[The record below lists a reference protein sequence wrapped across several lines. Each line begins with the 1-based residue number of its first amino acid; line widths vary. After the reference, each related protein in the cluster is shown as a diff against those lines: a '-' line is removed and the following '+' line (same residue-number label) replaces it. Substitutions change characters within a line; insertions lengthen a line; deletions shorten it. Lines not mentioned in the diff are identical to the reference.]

1 MKFSLY
7 SFLFY
12 RSSYH
17 HARPARL
24 LKACVLVMALFTGSF
39 ATHAQKPEQIF
50 KASGSP
56 VNPKV
61 VLSWNKYYDHAGITD
76 ICKKIAAAHPDLCKL
91 ESIGKSFQG
100 RDLWCLTISDFKNG
114 GEVNRKPAMYIDGN
128 IHSNEVQGSEFALY
142 TAWYL
147 TESFGDTKYIRELL
161 ADKTF
166 YIVPTINPDARDNFF
181 HEPNTNSSPRSG
193 LIPVDNDRDG
203 VADEDGYDDL
213 DKDGNIVMMRRRNPN
228 GRWKQDSKDPRKMVQ
243 VGPDE
248 KGEFELLGQEGIDND
263 GDGLVNEDG
272 YAFEY
277 DPNRDWGWGWQPNY
291 IQNGAY
297 KYPFS
302 LPENRAVMEFVMK
315 HPNIAAAQSYHNS
328 GGMILRGPGGQEDVG
343 TYNDNDVRIYD
354 ILGKKGEE
362 LLPGY
367 RYLVVY
373 KDLYS
378 AYGGELDWFYGG
390 RGIYTFSNELWTSY
404 LMFNKNNDDG
414 DGPDPSYQFDR
425 YLLFRDAF
433 VEWHEYNHPQYGKI
447 EIGGF
452 KKNFGRMH
460 PGFLMESDAHRNM
473 SFSIFHCF
481 QTPKLSIDSLTE
493 KDLGDGLREIT
504 AVISNVRI
512 IPTHASQDMKFKIE
526 RPDVVSL
533 SGLKVLAG
541 MIVDNRDLNITT
553 EQKNDPAAL
562 QVANIPGQAT
572 VTVRWIVQGSGKYTI
587 TVDSQKGGVVSKV
600 KS

>member
-1 MKFSLY
+1 MKLNINAFI
-7 SFLFY
+7 FTC
-12 RSSYH
+12 
-17 HARPARL
+17 AMVA
-24 LKACVLVMALFTGSF
+24 AGMA
-39 ATHAQKPEQIF
+39 AQAQQSNQVF
-50 KASGSP
+50 KGAGSP

-61 VLSWNKYYDHAGITD
+61 PMSWNRYNDHAGITD

-100 RDLWCLTISDFKNG
+100 RDLWCLTISDYKKG
-114 GEVNRKPAMYIDGN
+114 GDVHRKPAMYIDGN

-147 TESFGDTKYIRELL
+147 TESFGDTKYIQELL

-181 HEPNTNSSPRSG
+181 HEANNANSPRSG

-203 VADEDGYDDL
+203 AVDEDGYDDL
-213 DKDGNIVMMRRRNPN
+213 DKDGNVVLMRRKNPN
-228 GRWKQDSKDPRKMVQ
+228 GRWKQDSKDPRRMIQ
-243 VGPDE
+243 VGPEE
-248 KGEFELLGQEGIDND
+248 KGDYELLGLEGIDND

-272 YAFEY
+272 YTFEY

-291 IQNGAY
+291 IQGGAY

-343 TYNDNDVRIYD
+343 TYNATDVRIYD
-354 ILGKKGEE
+354 VLGKKGEE

-390 RGIYTFSNELWTSY
+390 RGVYTFSNELWTSY
-404 LMFNKNNDDG
+404 LMFNKGSDDDDNSG
-414 DGPDPSYQFDR
+414 VDPSYQFDR
-425 YLLFRDAF
+425 YLLFKDAF

-460 PGFLMESDAHRNM
+460 PGFLLESDAHRNM
-473 SFSIFHCF
+473 SFSIFHCY
-481 QTPKLSIDSLTE
+481 QTPKLSIDSVTE
-493 KDLGDGLREIT
+493 KDLGDGLKEIT
-504 AVISNVRI
+504 AVVSNERI
-512 IPTHASQDMKFKIE
+512 IPTHASQDLKFKIE
-526 RPDVVSL
+526 RPDYISL
-533 SGLKVLAG
+533 TGAKVLAS
-541 MIVDNRDLNITT
+541 MVVENRDLNITT
-553 EQKNDPAAL
+553 EQKSNPATIE
-562 QVANIPGQAT
+562 VANIPGQST

-587 TVDSQKGGVVSKV
+587 SVDSRKGGLVSKT
-600 KS
+600 K

>member
-1 MKFSLY
+1 MKLNI
-7 SFLFY
+7 
-12 RSSYH
+12 SS
-17 HARPARL
+17 
-24 LKACVLVMALFTGSF
+24 VLITCIMAITGV
-39 ATHAQKPEQIF
+39 AVQAQQPNQVF
-50 KASGSP
+50 KGAGSP

-61 VLSWNKYYDHAGITD
+61 PMSWNRYNDHAGITD

-100 RDLWCLTISDFKNG
+100 RDLWCLTISDFKKG
-114 GEVNRKPAMYIDGN
+114 GDVSRKPAMYIDGN

-147 TESFGDTKYIRELL
+147 TESFGDTKYIQELL

-181 HEPNTNSSPRSG
+181 HEANNANSPRSG

-203 VADEDGYDDL
+203 AVDEDGYDDL
-213 DKDGNIVMMRRRNPN
+213 DKDGNIVMMRRKNPN
-228 GRWKQDSKDPRKMVQ
+228 GRWKQDNKDPRKMVQ
-243 VGPDE
+243 VGPEE
-248 KGEFELLGQEGIDND
+248 KGDYELLGLEGIDND

-272 YAFEY
+272 YTFEY

-291 IQNGAY
+291 IQGGAY

-343 TYNDNDVRIYD
+343 TYNATDVRIYD
-354 ILGKKGEE
+354 VLGKKGEE

-390 RGIYTFSNELWTSY
+390 RGVYTFSNELWTSY
-404 LMFNKNNDDG
+404 LMFNKGNDDDDNSG
-414 DGPDPSYQFDR
+414 VDPSYQFDR
-425 YLLFRDAF
+425 YLLFKDAF

-460 PGFLMESDAHRNM
+460 PGFLLEADAHRNM
-473 SFSIFHCF
+473 SFSIFHCY
-481 QTPKLSIDSLTE
+481 QTPKLSIDSIAE
-493 KDLGDGLREIT
+493 KDLGDGLKEIT
-504 AVISNVRI
+504 AVVSNERI
-512 IPTHASQDMKFKIE
+512 IPTHASQDLKFKIE
-526 RPDVVSL
+526 RPDYISL
-533 SGLKVLAG
+533 TGAKVLAG
-541 MIVDNRDLNITT
+541 MVVDNRDLNITT
-553 EQKNDPAAL
+553 EQKNNPETIE
-562 QVANIPGQAT
+562 VANIPGQGT

-587 TVDSQKGGVVSKV
+587 NVDSRKGGLFSRTK
-600 KS
+600 

>member
-1 MKFSLY
+1 MIIMK
-7 SFLFY
+7 
-12 RSSYH
+12 RSIQSILI
-17 HARPARL
+17 AGL
-24 LKACVLVMALFTGSF
+24 AL
-39 ATHAQKPEQIF
+39 ATTLHVHAQKADQVF

-61 VLSWNKYYDHAGITD
+61 PISWNKYYDHAGITD
-76 ICKKIAAAHPDLCKL
+76 ICKKIAAAHPELCKL
-91 ESIGKSFQG
+91 ESIGKSYQG
-100 RDLWCLTISDFKNG
+100 RDLWCLTISDFKKG
-114 GEVNRKPAMYIDGN
+114 DAIRKPAMYIDGN
-128 IHSNEVQGSEFALY
+128 IHSNEVQGAEFALY

-147 TESFGDTKYIRELL
+147 TESFGDTKFIQELL

-181 HEPNTNSSPRSG
+181 HEPNTASTPRSG

-203 VADEDGYDDL
+203 LVDEDGYDDL
-213 DKDGNIVMMRRRNPN
+213 DGDGNIVMMRRKNPN
-228 GRWKQDSKDPRKMVQ
+228 GRWKQDPKDPRKMIQ
-243 VGPDE
+243 VGPEE
-248 KGEFELLGQEGIDND
+248 KGDYELLGLEGIDND

-272 YAFEY
+272 YTFEY

-302 LPENRAVMEFVMK
+302 LPENRAVMDFVMK

-343 TYNDNDVRIYD
+343 TYNATDVRVYD
-354 ILGKKGEE
+354 VLGKKGEE

-390 RGIYTFSNELWTSY
+390 RGVYTFSNELWTSY
-404 LMFNKNNDDG
+404 LMFNKNRDEEDPSN
-414 DGPDPSYQFDR
+414 DPSYQFDR
-425 YLLFRDAF
+425 YLLFKDAF
-433 VEWHEYNHPQYGKI
+433 VEWHEFNHPQYGKI

-481 QTPKLSIDSLTE
+481 QTPKLSVDSVSE

-504 AVISNVRI
+504 AVISNERL
-512 IPTHASQDMKFKIE
+512 IPTHASQDLKFKIE
-526 RPDVVSL
+526 RPDLITL
-533 SGLKVLAG
+533 SGIKVLAG
-541 MIVDNRDLNITT
+541 MVVENRDLNITT
-553 EQKNDPAAL
+553 EQPVNP
-562 QVANIPGQAT
+562 QTIEVANIPGQGY
-572 VTVRWIVQGSGKYTI
+572 VTVRWIVQGTGKYTI
-587 TVDSQKGGVVSKV
+587 SVDSRKGGIVTKT
-600 KS
+600 K